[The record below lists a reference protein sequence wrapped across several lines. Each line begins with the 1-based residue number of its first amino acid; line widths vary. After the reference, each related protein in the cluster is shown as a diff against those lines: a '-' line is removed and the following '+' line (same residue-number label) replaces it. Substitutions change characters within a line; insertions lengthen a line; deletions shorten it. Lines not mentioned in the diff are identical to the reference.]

1 MIVFNVE
8 GQGKEIGVPMEK
20 LLMEHTALDALRRLD
35 FPVANDTTVIRPSVP
50 RYFATIQV
58 LRGVAALLVV
68 LFHLVDAERIYG
80 RGPMLLDGI
89 ARLGFA
95 GVDVFFVISGFVM
108 VSVTQGLYG
117 SPKNAAL
124 FLGRRVA
131 RIYPM
136 YWLFTTVI
144 VLMMLVMPH
153 AVDPSFFAKSK
164 LASYLLWPTRALP
177 ILQVGWT
184 LTYEMFFYL
193 VIAAGIAMLRE
204 RWVPLLLAG
213 WAVALL
219 LVQALTPA
227 KPWQAVVTS
236 PMAWEF
242 IAGGLIAAYWR
253 KLPAAAGR
261 PVLWLGV
268 AAFLLGAVVLSR
280 MNLVEQ
286 DAMRRTLIFGA
297 ASALIVLGL
306 VSREGAGQFAPHRA
320 LRAVG
325 DASYSLYL
333 SHLFVITLL
342 ARLWGRTGYN
352 GTLVEHAAFVG
363 IAVLC
368 STAVALVS
376 YAVVERPVV
385 RWLESFFR
393 PERRARSEGASAVP
407 AEQRPSTRQASS

>member
-1 MIVFNVE
+1 RHVSTQERRGRPTGRTGSPCPRTTVAVAGRRQDRLVCGGRARGAPHTRGGGHAGGTPAAISAGSAQASAMDARCEERAGARRPSRLDAKHDVAAPAKPAARRGLGRLALKRCKIESSVIVFNVE
-8 GQGKEIGVPMEK
+8 GQEGEIVVPMEK

-35 FPVANDTTVIRPSVP
+35 FPVATDTPVMRTSVP

-117 SPKNAAL
+117 LPKNAAL

-164 LASYLLWPTRALP
+164 LASYLLWPTGALP

-213 WAVALL
+213 WAVAVLL
-219 LVQALTPA
+219 AQSLTPTH
-227 KPWQAVVTS
+227 PWQAVVTS

-280 MNLVEQ
+280 
-286 DAMRRTLIFGA
+286 
-297 ASALIVLGL
+297 
-306 VSREGAGQFAPHRA
+306 
-320 LRAVG
+320 
-325 DASYSLYL
+325 
-333 SHLFVITLL
+333 
-342 ARLWGRTGYN
+342 
-352 GTLVEHAAFVG
+352 
-363 IAVLC
+363 
-368 STAVALVS
+368 
-376 YAVVERPVV
+376 
-385 RWLESFFR
+385 
-393 PERRARSEGASAVP
+393 
-407 AEQRPSTRQASS
+407 